1 MSNYT
6 TPSCLEALVGLRRAC
21 ETTDPAAL
29 YLDTLGLS
37 ELELRDYL
45 TGSHASVSD
54 LFRDCRSVAVQTVSA
69 RVETYLRRLY
79 RPASL
84 VDSLRVG
91 HYKSPAVLEPSL
103 ANTLGG
109 YMLTVDRPAS
119 YLTIAIPTVSLQL
132 DGTLPVTVGL
142 WDLDEG
148 ILLES
153 VTVDAVGGQVV
164 TVPVHWTVAADRR
177 RRRLFVGYD
186 RSVSDAFATTLG
198 ATRSGGCGS
207 CSRDSLRPWPG
218 LEVQAGT
225 VPTTSPQYPSFTS
238 TNRPA
243 GLSLVASVTCDH
255 AGWLCSLSASLAL
268 PLAYATARE
277 LYDRALRSS
286 FADRLTPRTTDP
298 DRLRELR
305 AEYATLSDS
314 LLTQLLGTVP
324 PPQDDLCYLCDKR
337 LHTVISLP

>member
-21 ETTDPAAL
+21 ETPDPAAL

-45 TGSHASVSD
+45 TAAHADVGA

-91 HYKSPAVLEPSL
+91 NYVGGGSNEGQLPGL
-103 ANTLGG
+103 LGG
-109 YMLTVDRPAS
+109 YVLTVDRPAS
-119 YLTIAIPTVSLQL
+119 YLTISIPTVSLFL
-132 DGTLPVTVGL
+132 YNTDTIVVGL

-148 ILLES
+148 VQLES

-164 TVPVHWTVAADRR
+164 TVPVHWTVYADRR

-186 RSVSDAFATTLG
+186 RSAVDSCTTTIG
-198 ATRSGGCGS
+198 STRSGGCGT
-207 CSRDSLRPWPG
+207 CSRDTYRPWPG
-218 LEVQAGT
+218 LEVQSAT
-225 VPTTSPQYPSFTS
+225 VPISGPYLSNVTAA
-238 TNRPA
+238 RGA
-243 GLSLVASVTCDH
+243 GLSLVASVSCDH
-255 AGWLCSLSASLAL
+255 AGWLCSLSSSLAL

-298 DRLRELR
+298 ERLRELR